1 MAISDVVGQPDAID
15 GSAGRRV
22 AHVPGESGV
31 WVLLLGDMVV
41 FAARP
46 VWFELHEVLSR
57 QPDSPAPRRR
67 KRVTRDGAYFAVTA
81 LRAIAR
87 R

>member
-1 MAISDVVGQPDAID
+1 MP
-15 GSAGRRV
+15 
-22 AHVPGESGV
+22 
-31 WVLLLGDMVV
+31 
-41 FAARP
+41 P